1 MKSAV
6 ELRGVRK
13 AFGGTEALAGLDLA
27 LGEGEVHAVL
37 GPNGAGKTTAISIM
51 TGLRLADSG
60 TVSVLGGNPR
70 DTRIRRR
77 IGLTPQESGFPPN
90 LRVSEILRLVRAH
103 FDDPVPHRDLLSQ
116 FPLGNLLDRQAGG
129 LSGGQR
135 RILATALAFAGG
147 PDLVFLDEP
156 TTGLDVSARQALW
169 EAIRLH
175 RDRGATVIL
184 TTHYLEEADALAT
197 RVAVVHQGRRLA
209 EGTASEIRAQVGQ
222 SRISYR
228 GEAKDGLPGVA
239 RIECTGH
246 EVVAYAHDADAAV
259 RALVLQGVPFSDLQ
273 VRRANLEEAFV
284 AITGAEG

>member
-13 AFGGTEALAGLDLA
+13 AFGRTEALAGLDLA

-51 TGLRLADSG
+51 TGLHLPDSG

-90 LRVSEILRLVRAH
+90 LHVSEILRLVRAH

-116 FPLGNLLDRQAGG
+116 FPLSNLLDRQAGG

-175 RDRGATVIL
+175 RDRGATVVL

-246 EVVAYAHDADAAV
+246 EVIAYAHDADAAV
-259 RALVLQGVPFSDLQ
+259 RALVLQSVPFSDLQ

>member
-51 TGLRLADSG
+51 TGLRLPDSG

-175 RDRGATVIL
+175 RDRGATVVL

-228 GEAKDGLPGVA
+228 GEVKDGLPGVA

>member
-51 TGLRLADSG
+51 TGLRLPDSG

-135 RILATALAFAGG
+135 RILATALAFAGR

>member
-1 MKSAV
+1 MMSAV

-13 AFGGTEALAGLDLA
+13 AFGRTEALAGLDLA
-27 LGEGEVHAVL
+27 LGEGEIHAVL

-51 TGLRLADSG
+51 TGLRLPDSG
-60 TVSVLGGNPR
+60 TVRVLGGNPR

-103 FDDPVPHRDLLSQ
+103 FDDPMPHSDLLSQ
-116 FPLGNLLDRQAGG
+116 FPLSSLLDRQAGG
-129 LSGGQR
+129 LSGGQK

-169 EAIRLH
+169 KAIRLH
-175 RDRGATVIL
+175 RDRGATVVL

-228 GEAKDGLPGVA
+228 GEAKDGLPGIA
-239 RIECTGH
+239 RIECTGDV
-246 EVVAYAHDADAAV
+246 VVAYAHDADAAV

-284 AITGAEG
+284 AITGARG